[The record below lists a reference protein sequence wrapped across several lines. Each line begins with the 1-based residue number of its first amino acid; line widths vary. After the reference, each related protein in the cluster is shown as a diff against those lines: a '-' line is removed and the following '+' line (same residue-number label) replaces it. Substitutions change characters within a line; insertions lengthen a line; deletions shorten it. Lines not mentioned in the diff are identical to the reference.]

1 MNTQAFISENFHDID
16 RLAVQRV
23 PGYANLDFDQRI
35 FAVKWVMEYQL
46 PYMRVP
52 QPLGMTGAEIAGLVI
67 AIIAILASLSGT
79 IIGLAVNSSK
89 EKDQSRIQ
97 ASADTINAQAST
109 VETSAA
115 TIEAENKQKETTA
128 KIALGTVVGIGAIAA
143 FLTFT

>member
-1 MNTQAFISENFHDID
+1 MNSQAFISENFHDID
-16 RLAVQRV
+16 RLAVQQV
-23 PGYANLDFDQRI
+23 PGYANLDFDQRV

-52 QPLGMTGAEIAGLVI
+52 EYLGVVGSITTIVI
-67 AIIAILASLSGT
+67 AIVGVLVALAAV
-79 IIGLAVNSSK
+79 IVPLAVDSANK
-89 EKDQSRIQ
+89 KDATRIQ
-97 ASADTINAQAST
+97 ASADALNAQAASA
-109 VETSAA
+109 ETSAA